1 MGQIDWRPLTHCL
14 TLMPSPTWAFSL
26 FRAAQGEEDW
36 IFLEK
41 KQITAH
47 VYDLGVILTERE
59 LFPRVRRESES
70 KDGHRCDEE
79 AGHDQVE
86 EVVEGPPPDPHH
98 KGDVQVRFGTAVV
111 DHFVPGSRHA
121 CEKHIHNSSDALR
134 ISRITASASTLSV
147 TKNGI

>member
-1 MGQIDWRPLTHCL
+1 MRLT
-14 TLMPSPTWAFSL
+14 
-26 FRAAQGEEDW
+26 Q
-36 IFLEK
+36 
-41 KQITAH
+41 
-47 VYDLGVILTERE
+47 RE
-59 LFPRVRRESES
+59 LFPRVWRESES
-70 KDGHRCDEE
+70 KDGHGGDEE

>member
-1 MGQIDWRPLTHCL
+1 M
-14 TLMPSPTWAFSL
+14 
-26 FRAAQGEEDW
+26 
-36 IFLEK
+36 
-41 KQITAH
+41 
-47 VYDLGVILTERE
+47 YDLSVGLTERE
-59 LFPRVRRESES
+59 LFPRVRWESES

-121 CEKHIHNSSDALR
+121 CEKNIHDSYDA
-134 ISRITASASTLSV
+134 IGNIKNNCCFFDSACHKKMEYNQPSAYSQ
-147 TKNGI
+147 GIP